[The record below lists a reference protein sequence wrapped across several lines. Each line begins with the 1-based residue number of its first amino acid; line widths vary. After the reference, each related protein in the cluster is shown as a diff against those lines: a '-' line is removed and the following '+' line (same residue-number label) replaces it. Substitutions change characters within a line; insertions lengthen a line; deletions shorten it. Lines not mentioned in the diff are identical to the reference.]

1 MPDGVVIVDKP
12 AGMTSHDVVDEVRR
26 RFATRKVGHGG
37 TLDPDATGVLVLGLG
52 KATRFLDYS
61 RATPK
66 RYQAHAVFG
75 ITTST
80 QDASGEVRERSEV
93 PVERATLSEVLAD
106 LTGVLEQVPPMVS
119 AVRIGGER
127 LYEKA
132 RRGEEVIRA
141 ARPVTIHS
149 LELTGFSGR
158 EASFDVLCS
167 AGTYIRTLVH
177 DIGQVLGCGAH
188 LKTLR
193 RTEAGGFDIEDAV
206 TLADLAARDLKP
218 LSAAVRGMP
227 RMELDGAR
235 AVMVSRGRPID
246 GGDTRAE
253 EGERVALLHDGSL
266 VAVYR
271 RSHDRLVA
279 ERVVPT

>member
-61 RATPK
+61 QATPK

-132 RRGEEVIRA
+132 RRGEEITRA

-206 TLADLAARDLKP
+206 PLADLAARDLKP

-227 RMELDGAR
+227 RMDLDR
-235 AVMVSRGRPID
+235 ACALMVSRGRPID

-253 EGERVALLHDGSL
+253 EDERVALLHDGLL

-279 ERVVPT
+279 ERVVPS